1 MTVVSVTKHMSENNS
16 IKKGIFGSL
25 AELTLTKVEVVVEDM
40 VKSAR
45 CSAYNS
51 QDQWAISPVHVI
63 QKQGVVHTLLGLF
76 KQPLPKGCANFTV
89 LIRGGKVH
97 IRKVTENAAV
107 ELPAESGNHTEIVTH
122 YYNEG
127 VALSRKT
134 GEGLQMLRSKPL
146 ALLMEEPQGVEA
158 AALEILGINCLV
170 DPELVEKME
179 DGQEVDW
186 AAIGKTNRQDANTP
200 GVFIS
205 CRNAQQEAR
214 KLAME
219 KKSKGPDPDDEVPY
233 IPKDLK

>member
-1 MTVVSVTKHMSENNS
+1 MTVVSVTKHMIDNNS

-25 AELTLTKVEVVVEDM
+25 SELTMTKVEVVVEDM

-76 KQPLPKGCANFTV
+76 KQPLVKGCANFTV

-107 ELPAESGNHTEIVTH
+107 ELPTDSGNHTEIVAH
-122 YYNEG
+122 YFNEA

-134 GEGLQMLRSKPL
+134 SEGMQMLRSKPL

-158 AALEILGINCLV
+158 AALEILGINHLV

-179 DGQEVDW
+179 DGHEIDW
-186 AAIGKTNRQDANTP
+186 TSISKANRQYATTP
-200 GVFIS
+200 GVFIA

-214 KLAME
+214 AKAME
-219 KKSKGPDPDDEVPY
+219 KKSKGPDPDDEIPY

>member
-1 MTVVSVTKHMSENNS
+1 MIDNNS
-16 IKKGIFGSL
+16 IKKGTFQSL

-63 QKQGVVHTLLGLF
+63 QRQGVVHTLLGLF

-89 LIRGGKVH
+89 LIRDGKVH
-97 IRKVTENAAV
+97 IRKVTENVSV
-107 ELPAESGNHTEIVTH
+107 ELPAEAGNHTEIVVH
-122 YYNEG
+122 YYNEA

-146 ALLMEEPQGVEA
+146 ALLLEEPEGVDA
-158 AALEILGINCLV
+158 AALEILGINYLV

-179 DGQEVDW
+179 AGQDVDW
-186 AAIGKTNRQDANTP
+186 ASVGKSNRQDANSP
-200 GVFIS
+200 GVFVA
-205 CRNAQQEAR
+205 CRSAQQEAR
-214 KLAME
+214 AKAME
-219 KKSKGPDPDDEVPY
+219 KKLKGPDPDDDIPY
-233 IPKDLK
+233 IKDLM